1 MFFFIGIF
9 MTVVQG
15 GYSRR
20 IKQGKHIRS
29 AYIAILLL
37 IPSFIIIALAGDQ
50 MKFYLGLMLY
60 SYSSA
65 VVVPCLTTVTSNYG
79 NDDEKGTITGIVR
92 SLGALARA
100 FGPIFT
106 SMSNLFSSIS
116 INLVKTTTK
125 QTYFFYSSL
134 LDVWL
139 VVCVHFRKCWI
150 VDTAVYID
158 SNRSSYN
165 ETIRQSGVNA

>member
-125 QTYFFYSSL
+125 ETFFFILVYWTFGSSFAYILGSVGL
-134 LDVWL
+134 LIPL
-139 VVCVHFRKCWI
+139 CI
-150 VDTAVYID
+150 L
-158 SNRSSYN
+158 
-165 ETIRQSGVNA
+165 IRTEARITKQSAKVE